1 MASLDMGGSPSADA
15 ATAAQAERWEKIGRW
30 LMAGYWLAMLAV
42 VTVGG
47 LAAGH

>member
-1 MASLDMGGSPSADA
+1 MSALDMNGSQNATEIEA
-15 ATAAQAERWEKIGRW
+15 ARWEKIGRW
-30 LMAGYWLAMLAV
+30 LMGAYWLAMLAV